1 MPLPV
6 RPLSDEWCPMLCRL
20 ARRTLSSI
28 IALPLLAG
36 VTYGLLQRS
45 LPDSNAKLLSD
56 GLKNENKGN
65 IRLAVRDYASV
76 LGSGHDVAKAYLQ
89 LGIMKGESGDI
100 AGAAAS
106 FQAAIRSDPTLAEAH
121 YNLGVTM
128 IAGSPSNPDWSD
140 AILQFQDAL
149 RLRPKYPEAMNMLGV
164 SLLRS
169 GNAPKA
175 IDQFKAALQLNNNS
189 AETHFNLAKALSVM
203 GENSEAYV
211 EDLTALKLK
220 GTYPGADIALGNICF
235 KEKKFG
241 SAAGYFKSALTANP
255 DLQDAHYG
263 LAKALQAQGDK
274 ADAGVEFKEAQ
285 GLIQR
290 QADGVQSSHLSN
302 ESLDLAKAGNFAA
315 AITSAKQAISLEP
328 DNAAAH
334 FNLGLLLADSGQLPS
349 AILELRKAI
358 SLQPLQSRFYVDM
371 SRMQERTK
379 DREDAIDSLRQAGL
393 LDPSNTEIAEQMKSL
408 LEKGQA
414 LQHGHSA
421 ATVKKAPFPYGAPSD
436 TVNGHF
442 AFGNQLVAEGDP
454 LGAIG
459 EFLRALALQPD
470 NSEVRYKLALTYM
483 KIRDDS
489 KAELELRKVLML
501 SPDSAEAHMTLG
513 RLLCKRKDDP
523 DAASEF
529 KSVLLIEPGNWNAKQ
544 LLSRCSVNVG
554 Q

>member
-1 MPLPV
+1 MH
-6 RPLSDEWCPMLCRL
+6 
-20 ARRTLSSI
+20 RRIAIHTLSSI
-28 IALPLLAG
+28 IAVHLLSG

-45 LPDSNAKLLSD
+45 LPDSNTKLLSD
-56 GLKNENKGN
+56 GLKNEDQGN
-65 IRLAVRDYASV
+65 IRQAVKDYAAV
-76 LGSGHDVAKAYLQ
+76 IRSGQDNAKAYLQ
-89 LGIMKGESGDI
+89 LGILKGESGDI

-149 RLRPKYPEAMNMLGV
+149 SLRPKYPEAMNMLGV
-164 SLLRS
+164 SLLQS
-169 GNAPKA
+169 GKVSMA

-189 AETHFNLAKALSVM
+189 AETHVNLAKVLSVM
-203 GENSEAYV
+203 GKNDEAYA
-211 EDLTALKLK
+211 EDITALKLK
-220 GTYPGADIALGNICF
+220 GTYPEADIALGNICF
-235 KEKKFG
+235 KERKFG
-241 SAAGYFKSALTANP
+241 SAAGYFKSALIANS

-263 LAKALQAQGDK
+263 LAKALQAQSDK

-285 GLIQR
+285 ELIQR
-290 QADGVQSSHLSN
+290 QSDSVQSSHLSN
-302 ESLDLAKAGNFAA
+302 ESLDLAKAGNFAD
-315 AITSAKQAISLEP
+315 AINSAKQALSLEP

-358 SLQPLQSRFYVDM
+358 SLQPFESRFYVDL
-371 SRMQERTK
+371 SRMQERIN
-379 DREDAIDSLRQAGL
+379 DREDAMDSLRQATL
-393 LDPSNTEIAEQMKSL
+393 LDPSNMEIAEQMKLL

-414 LQHGHSA
+414 LQPGQSA
-421 ATVKKAPFPYGAPSD
+421 APVKKVPFPYGAPSD

-459 EFLRALALQPD
+459 EFLRALALQPN
-470 NSEVRYKLALTYM
+470 NSEVRYRLALTYK
-483 KIRDDS
+483 KIGDDR

-501 SPDSAEAHMTLG
+501 SPDSTEAHMMLG
-513 RLLCKRKDDP
+513 RLLCKRKDDR

-529 KSVLLIEPGNWNAKQ
+529 RSVLAIQPGNKRAKQ
-544 LLSRCSVNVG
+544 LLSHCSANVG